1 MKLQFSHRGRQFFFI
16 TLTIEGRPPV
26 LSRLA
31 GEKGP
36 PQLTALGAAARAVL
50 LALHK
55 VYPCATFS
63 DHVIMPDHV
72 HFLMIVNY
80 DLAPTFNPLWV
91 SFALMEAVE
100 AAWARNGRGQAPEP
114 PSPEAAA
121 GLLRRTVERNRARA
135 AEFKRLVR
143 TGLSR
148 EEAAHRASSAA
159 QAGCG
164 GAVSLRF
171 NQGPL
176 PAIRAGCGGAAP
188 VRSLPRFDRRA
199 YIELSFD
206 SRQLKA
212 IRRYIRLNP
221 ARALWKAR
229 HPDRFRRFGNIRHAI
244 LDPARTWSAVGNLT
258 LLGSPFLFPVRL
270 TLRKTPAEHEP
281 AIREI
286 VVRAKRGEVPVGGG
300 LARTRRRPAA
310 HPLGLRRH
318 ATPAGTRPA
327 RRFRRRAPLPR
338 QLPRDERPDCRS
350 LRKGQASGLIISYSF
365 SFPPVSVSCVAAP
378 RHGHRRFRVSRQ
390 GESRG
395 RISRPTG

>member
-31 GEKGP
+31 DEKGP
-36 PQLTALGAAARAVL
+36 PQLTALGAAVRAVL

-63 DHVIMPDHV
+63 DHVIMPDHI

-80 DLAPTFNPLWV
+80 DLAPSFNPLWV

-121 GLLRRTVERNRARA
+121 KLLRQTVEQNRARA
-135 AEFKRLVR
+135 AKISRLMR
-143 TGLSR
+143 TGLPR
-148 EEAAHRASSAA
+148 EEAAHRAFSAA
-159 QAGCG
+159 
-164 GAVSLRF
+164 
-171 NQGPL
+171 P
-176 PAIRAGCGGAAP
+176 AGCGGAAP
-188 VRSLPRFDRRA
+188 VRSAPRFDRRA

-221 ARALWKAR
+221 ARALWKAK

-244 LDPARTWSAVGNLT
+244 LDPARQWSAVGNLT

-270 TLRKTPAEHEP
+270 TLKETLAEHEA

-286 VVRAKRGEVPVGGG
+286 VARAARGEVPVSGWISPGEAEALRRLKATPGARFVRMLPHG
-300 LARTRRRPAA
+300 LPPRYDPSAEDSRELAADRLLILSGFGDTPPPAA
-310 HPLGLRRH
+310 RGRRG
-318 ATPAGTRPA
+318 TPAA
-327 RRFRRRAPLPR
+327 AHHFRANCLAMN
-338 QLPRDERPDCRS
+338 D
-350 LRKGQASGLIISYSF
+350 LI
-365 SFPPVSVSCVAAP
+365 AALCEKAL
-378 RHGHRRFRVSRQ
+378 SR
-390 GESRG
+390 
-395 RISRPTG
+395 T